1 MYAYFQEKAVP
12 RVLCFFFYDTTKR
25 VLKFDKA
32 IGRINWPLT
41 LAKGEEKV

>member
-1 MYAYFQEKAVP
+1 MPAFRK
-12 RVLCFFFYDTTKR
+12 RLFRGFSVLFYDTTKR
-25 VLKFDKA
+25 GLKFDKA